1 MALKIK
7 QNGEVKDLIIPAC
20 GVEVLDME
28 DNFGS
33 SNLEEVLQELG
44 EGDRVYISDENP
56 DKDGIWVS
64 SDNTTIAGENPTLT
78 EVKEYVNENLN
89 KMDEKVEIVSS
100 QLNDIENS
108 LTLNKNNFYSN
119 VHLYQEVNIEKTIK
133 NLKKAGIQGIYI
145 TLHIDGD
152 NNCSLKDDLNR
163 LKELQS
169 CAIQN
174 GLKADVLKF
183 HNTIEELCTNGT
195 IQNNYLQKIQ
205 SLIPQFTGINRI
217 ILLNEREDI
226 IQNNLTFALNCVN
239 TIKGLGYKVGV
250 TITNPYQIQLCLEK
264 SPSFFNAI
272 DFLGSNNYPII
283 TAIPEK
289 VEFNDSLYAW
299 ESVEKHLLNIKS
311 KIKCPILLTEVGI
324 IPHEEFLS
332 APWAWDSSKVSSQ
345 KNEKIFQYL
354 TYGLFENEN
363 LMTKVFDEISFW
375 YLENSW
381 YTDDK
386 TFEYINKYVKR
397 GEN

>member
-1 MALKIK
+1 MTLKREIK
-7 QNGEVKDLIIPAC
+7 DAYIEKGAPIYVKTHSNAVYVNDNETETLTQRLDNVKNSITEHTTQLDNVKDSIK
-20 GVEVLDME
+20 EH
-28 DNFGS
+28 
-33 SNLEEVLQELG
+33 
-44 EGDRVYISDENP
+44 
-56 DKDGIWVS
+56 
-64 SDNTTIAGENPTLT
+64 TT
-78 EVKEYVNENLN
+78 
-89 KMDEKVEIVSS
+89 
-100 QLNDIENS
+100 QLNDIENG

-119 VHLYQEVNIEKTIK
+119 IHLYQEVNIEKTIK
-133 NLKKAGIQGIYI
+133 NLKKAGIKGIYI

-152 NNCSLKDDLNR
+152 NNCSLTEDLNR

-169 CAIQN
+169 CAIEN

-183 HNTIEELCTNGT
+183 HNTIGGLCTNET
-195 IQNNYLQKIQ
+195 IQNKYLQKIQ

-264 SPSFFNAI
+264 SSSFFNAI
-272 DFLGSNNYPII
+272 DFLGSNNYPTI

-299 ESVEKHLLNIKS
+299 EGVEKYLLNIKS

-324 IPHEEFLS
+324 IPYEEFLS

-345 KNEKIFQYL
+345 KNEKIFKYL
-354 TYGLFENEN
+354 TYGLFENKN
-363 LMTKVFDEISFW
+363 LMTKVFDEIAFW

-381 YTDDK
+381 YTDDE
-386 TFEYINKYVKR
+386 TFMYISKYAKR